1 MELENSV
8 IKCDSVY
15 KIFGSN
21 PEKMLEGNLGNVD
34 TKKFQEKGLKSNYII
49 LRYSELTRFVKLN
62 FDSLFFNNLLPFSN
76 RTPLFFFRF

>member
-1 MELENSV
+1 MELDNSV

-34 TKKFQEKGLKSNYII
+34 TKKFQEKG
-49 LRYSELTRFVKLN
+49 
-62 FDSLFFNNLLPFSN
+62 
-76 RTPLFFFRF
+76 